1 MVLCTW
7 QLLGL
12 GPWLAP
18 GGPPLALAAWTGF
31 ENATLTL
38 SCGGF
43 IGASLSKPHTSG
55 TALQDACVCLF
66 ACGHIP

>member
-1 MVLCTW
+1 MLAQVLHQQKGWVGQGEVGGVTHMVLCTW

-18 GGPPLALAAWTGF
+18 SGPSLALAAWTGF

-38 SCGGF
+38 
-43 IGASLSKPHTSG
+43 
-55 TALQDACVCLF
+55 
-66 ACGHIP
+66 